1 MHNHLDEILAVGVP
15 IYCVLITIMLWRAL
29 ARAVNTKSSLAIFC
43 AVGAALFVISDAL
56 IAVTM
61 FLRVP
66 LPGARLQIM
75 ITYYVAQFAIALSTT
90 DDGSINALPIK
101 NKHK

>member
-1 MHNHLDEILAVGVP
+1 MHKHLDEILAVGVP
-15 IYCVLITIMLWRAL
+15 IYCVLITIMLWRSL
-29 ARAVNTKSSLAIFC
+29 ARAVATKKSLAILC

-75 ITYYVAQFAIALSTT
+75 ITYYAAQFAIALSTT
-90 DDGSINALPIK
+90 DDGQIKALPIK
-101 NKHK
+101 NKHH